1 MTRVLIIK
9 PSSLGDIIH
18 GLQAVEC
25 FKSANA
31 DWHITWVVRE
41 IFAPLV
47 HACET
52 VDQTLV
58 FQRKKGLRGLFA
70 MVKTL
75 SKMQFDLV
83 IDLQGLLRSGL
94 MTWSTHAPRKLGR
107 ADARE
112 GATLFYNEKTP
123 ASDPNPKHAL
133 DVLLAFAPLLN
144 APAHPLP
151 PIRFKP
157 SPLPQNVAHFLE
169 SAPFPSKTGPVLIF
183 PDSRRAEKKWPF
195 FEDLTR
201 LWLQQNPSIKIIWS
215 GSEPASPTLP
225 PELSGRFL
233 NLCAKTPLES
243 LPQLIEK
250 AGLVIAND
258 SGPMHLAA
266 AMGKPTLAIFGPTDP
281 ALYGPFP
288 PSRPTNH
295 VVRAPNGILANLPP
309 KEVLLRA
316 TRLLAPE

>member
-25 FKSANA
+25 FKSANP

-112 GATLFYNEKTP
+112 GILSSTTKNTGLGSQPEARSRRSPRLR
-123 ASDPNPKHAL
+123 
-133 DVLLAFAPLLN
+133 PLLN

-169 SAPFPSKTGPVLIF
+169 SAPSRARPVRSSYSQTAAARKKVAFL
-183 PDSRRAEKKWPF
+183 RRPHPTLA
-195 FEDLTR
+195 
-201 LWLQQNPSIKIIWS
+201 QQNPSIKIIWS
-215 GSEPASPTLP
+215 GSEPVSPTLP

-281 ALYGPFP
+281 ALYGPYP
-288 PSRPTNH
+288 LPPHQPSRQRPQRH
-295 VVRAPNGILANLPP
+295 PRQSPP